1 MSKTK
6 HCIDCGCELDEG
18 EGQVFTCCE
27 KCWDKKY
34 PKETKMGWKDELK
47 RISFGQPKKL
57 WLDDVETIIE
67 SLLKEADANARM
79 EQDIINFNSWLE
91 KEEKVMK
98 IAKIDECQKILTD
111 RSIFNMPTKI
121 QNLLLER
128 ISELEGGSE

>member
-1 MSKTK
+1 MNWEDKLEK
-6 HCIDCGCELDEG
+6 KYLDESMECRTLSG
-18 EGQVFTCCE
+18 SFDT
-27 KCWDKKY
+27 
-34 PKETKMGWKDELK
+34 L
-47 RISFGQPKKL
+47 IS
-57 WLDDVETIIE
+57 DIE
-67 SLLKEADANARM
+67 SLLKKELRKADANARM